1 MLVVWDS
8 VSGTP
13 IRTYLN
19 PHPNGVKTID
29 ISADNNY
36 LATLGNDEPQTI
48 SLWDWTNEKEEGPIV
63 SLQFKYTQEFQNQH
77 WVKFNPG
84 NPQEIASNGKERV
97 LFLSWE
103 PNVPTF

>member
-8 VSGTP
+8 ESGTP

-29 ISADNNY
+29 ISLDNNY
-36 LATLGNDEPQTI
+36 LVTLGNDEPQTI

-63 SLQFKYTQEFQNQH
+63 SLQFKYTEEFQNQH
-77 WVKFNPG
+77 WVKFNPSD
-84 NPQEIASNGKERV
+84 PFEIASNGKERV

-103 PNVPTF
+103 QGVSTF

>member
-29 ISADNNY
+29 ISADNSY

-48 SLWDWTNEKEEGPIV
+48 SLWDWTNEKRRGTYRV
-63 SLQFKYTQEFQNQH
+63 SSIQVHLRVPKPALGQVQSWQST
-77 WVKFNPG
+77 G
-84 NPQEIASNGKERV
+84 NRIKR
-97 LFLSWE
+97 
-103 PNVPTF
+103 